1 MGQYFDDRHAPAENQ
16 LGGKPYYIRDSKQV
30 EALRG
35 AETYEEYMELA
46 AALNRQLR
54 YRESAEIYSKA
65 VELDPGRSD
74 AIRQRAARYLASL
87 QTEKAVADFERSL
100 ELGCDRADTL
110 YRLGIAYYLN
120 GQYEKAMEA
129 EAECFP
135 QFDEE
140 MGIAAMYWN
149 TLAAFK
155 AGKTPGLLP
164 QYYVGMKVGHHT
176 AYDAVMALA
185 AGFCGMDE
193 TIAKLEAV
201 TEDLEFAMMG
211 FGTAMIA
218 REKGQE
224 QLAEDILYTVVKHD
238 SFWIGYGYIAAWQE
252 YFRSCVHMEK

>member
-1 MGQYFDDRHAPAENQ
+1 MGIYFDDRHAPAENQ
-16 LGGKPYYIRDSKQV
+16 LGGKPYYMRDSEQV
-30 EALRG
+30 AALRG
-35 AETYEEYMELA
+35 AQTYEEFMELG

-54 YRESAEIYSKA
+54 YREAAEAFSRA
-65 VELDPGRSD
+65 VELDPERPD

-100 ELGCDRADTL
+100 ELGCERADTL

-120 GQYEKAMEA
+120 GQYEKAMAAEA
-129 EAECFP
+129 EAFP

-149 TLAAFK
+149 TLASLK
-155 AGKTPGLLP
+155 AGKEPELAK

-176 AYDAVMALA
+176 AYDAVMALYTDHA
-185 AGFCGMDE
+185 TMDE

-201 TEDLEFAMMG
+201 SEDLEFAMMG

-218 REKGQE
+218 RKRGME
-224 QLAEDILYTVVKHD
+224 QLCEDILYTVIKHD

-252 YFRSCVHMEK
+252 YFKG